1 MEAAL
6 EAAERGHEVILF
18 EKENKLGGQL
28 FYADYVWF
36 KQDMKRYREYLIYQV
51 KKAKI
56 EIRLNTIAT
65 PELVELEQ
73 PDTVIVALGATAA
86 IPPIPGV
93 DKQNVITAIDLYGH
107 EELAGNKVVIIGGGM
122 VGCETALHLTHLGRQ
137 VELVEMGEMLA
148 PEGIFT
154 ERIHT
159 LDYMDKD
166 PNLTYH
172 VETKCTAITEKGVCV
187 VGPDG
192 QERLLSADT
201 VILAAGMKPRAVER
215 ESFMDTAFTVIPIGD
230 CLKAGTV
237 HDAVAE
243 GFNAALIQ

>member
-122 VGCETALHLTHLGRQ
+122 VDVKLHST
-137 VELVEMGEMLA
+137 
-148 PEGIFT
+148 
-154 ERIHT
+154 
-159 LDYMDKD
+159 
-166 PNLTYH
+166 
-172 VETKCTAITEKGVCV
+172 
-187 VGPDG
+187 
-192 QERLLSADT
+192 
-201 VILAAGMKPRAVER
+201 
-215 ESFMDTAFTVIPIGD
+215 
-230 CLKAGTV
+230 
-237 HDAVAE
+237 
-243 GFNAALIQ
+243 

>member
-6 EAAERGHEVILF
+6 EAAERGHDVTLF
-18 EKENKLGGQL
+18 EKENQLGGQL

-36 KQDMKRYREYLIYQV
+36 KQDMKRYREYLIHQV
-51 KKAKI
+51 HKAKI
-56 EIRLNTIAT
+56 DIRLNTTAT
-65 PELVELEQ
+65 PELIELER
-73 PDTVIVALGATAA
+73 PDTVIIAIGAEAA
-86 IPPIPGV
+86 IPPLPGV
-93 DKQNVITAIDLYGH
+93 NNQNVMTAIDLYGH
-107 EELAGNKVVIIGGGM
+107 EESVGNKVVIIGGGM
-122 VGCETALHLTHLGRQ
+122 VGCETALHLTHLGHQ
-137 VELVEMGEMLA
+137 VELVEMGQMLA

-166 PNLTYH
+166 ENLTYY
-172 VETKCTAITEKGVCV
+172 VETKCTAITEEGVCV
-187 VGPDG
+187 IGPDG
-192 QERLLSADT
+192 TERLLSADT
-201 VILAAGMKPRAVER
+201 VILATGMKPKVRER

-230 CLKAGTV
+230 CIKAGTV